1 MPRKVIRKWR
11 PPLAFVL
18 GGTLSAVFCLPLIG
32 IGYFR
37 VAGSVLGWGET
48 SLMIGVMAF
57 SATAILGFLLW
68 RLVLRPVRALTD
80 YAQGEGAGSAP
91 VHVGTPEFSQLTQ
104 SVIEMTSRLQ
114 GREAVLRSY
123 ADHVTHELKSPLSA
137 IRGAAE
143 LLADGALSA
152 DDRAKLVGNIETAA
166 ARMAG
171 LLDDQR
177 AFARAHEPMPEG
189 TCRLSEVAGRAEV
202 IRDGE
207 LPLSAE
213 VMTIVLGHL
222 CDNALTHGATR
233 VTLDFQDDLLL
244 ITDDGPGV
252 SAGNRDRIFDPFF
265 TTNRDGG
272 GTGMGLAIVR
282 QMLRAHGASIALRD
296 GPGAVFE
303 IGFDGT

>member
-1 MPRKVIRKWR
+1 MPARVIRKWR

-18 GGTLSAVFCLPLIG
+18 GGTLAAVFFLPLIG

-37 VAGSVLGWGET
+37 VAGGVLGWAET
-48 SLMIGVMAF
+48 SWMIAWMAF
-57 SATAILGFLLW
+57 VATAVLGFLLW

-80 YAQGEGAGSAP
+80 FAESEGAVEAP
-91 VHVGTPEFSQLTQ
+91 VHVGTPEFLQLTEA
-104 SVIEMTSRLQ
+104 VIEMTSRLR

-143 LLADGALSA
+143 LLGDDGLSA
-152 DDRAKLVGNIETAA
+152 EDRAKLVANIEGAA
-166 ARMAG
+166 TRMAG

-177 AFARAHEPMPEG
+177 AFARAHEPMPAG
-189 TCRLSEVAGRAEV
+189 TCLLSDVAGRAEV
-202 IRDGE
+202 VTDGE
-207 LPLSAE
+207 VPLSAE
-213 VMTIVLGHL
+213 VMQIVLGHL
-222 CDNALTHGATR
+222 LDNAFAHGATR
-233 VTLDFQDDLLL
+233 VTADLQGDRLVVA
-244 ITDDGPGV
+244 DDGPGI
-252 SAGNRDRIFDPFF
+252 SEGNRDRIFDPFF

-282 QMLRAHGASIALRD
+282 QMLGAHGATIALAD

-303 IGFDGT
+303 ISLSL